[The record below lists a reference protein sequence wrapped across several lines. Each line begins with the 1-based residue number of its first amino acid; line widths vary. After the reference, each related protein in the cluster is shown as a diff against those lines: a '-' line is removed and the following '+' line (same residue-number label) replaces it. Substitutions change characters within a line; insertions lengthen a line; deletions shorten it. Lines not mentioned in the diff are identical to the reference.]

1 VIELLIKKGGIVSYH
16 DPYVPELHFEDRV
29 MNCEP
34 LNPDSLGIYDA
45 VVILA
50 DHSEFDPQAIVDGAR
65 LVIDT
70 RNFARGIN
78 SERLVRL

>member
-1 VIELLIKKGGIVSYH
+1 
-16 DPYVPELHFEDRV
+16 
-29 MNCEP
+29 M
-34 LNPDSLGIYDA
+34 YDA
-45 VVILA
+45 VVVLA
-50 DHSEFDPQAIVDGAR
+50 DHSDFDPQEIVHGAR